1 MPVIGAGLGHQ
12 AELTARR
19 VPIFGA
25 KLVGGEVEFRDR
37 IRNDRRVVSR
47 HAQIV
52 VIHTVNREIV
62 VAWTRS
68 ADGSANSRDPTRL
81 GHNVGSQHC
90 QVEGAAVERASAI
103 GKLHLAHIISII

>member
-1 MPVIGAGLGHQ
+1 MPVIGAGLSHQ

-47 HAQIV
+47 HAQVV
-52 VIHTVNREIV
+52 VIHTINCEIV
-62 VAWTRS
+62 VAWTR
-68 ADGSANSRDPTRL
+68 AANRSANSRDPAWLR
-81 GHNVGSQHC
+81 HDVVNQ
-90 QVEGAAVERASAI
+90 QRYVEPAAVERAGPTADVR
-103 GKLHLAHIISII
+103 L